1 MRSRIVELRQV
12 KASELLPDPR
22 NWRGHPERQREALR
36 AMMDE
41 VGIVDAVIARETED
55 GLMLIDGH
63 LRADLDA
70 DTVLPVLVVD
80 LDEDEAGQVL
90 ATLDPLAA
98 MAEANSE
105 ALRNLVETTEI
116 PIDWDVL
123 MPDAFPTQPEP
134 ETGDPDAPAV
144 PPEEPTTERGDVWLL
159 GDHRLMCGDSCNAE
173 DVERLL
179 DGAEPRL
186 MITDPPYGVDYNPN
200 WRNETKGLAF
210 GATRTDYMRPGTD
223 VTVDFSQAW
232 GLSPAVVAYVWQ
244 QAHII
249 ELAQALDALGWE
261 RRHLI
266 VWKKQSPVISRG
278 AYSSQREFCWYA
290 VKKGKTAKWQGP
302 KLESDVW
309 EAAWERDTKHAAQ
322 KPVELM
328 ERPIRNHEGDVYEPF
343 SGSGTTIIAAERQ
356 DRTCYAMELEPR
368 FVDMAVNRWETYS
381 GREAVQYHRP

>member
-1 MRSRIVELRQV
+1 
-12 KASELLPDPR
+12 
-22 NWRGHPERQREALR
+22 
-36 AMMDE
+36 MMDE

-123 MPDAFPTQPEP
+123 MPDAFPTQPE
-134 ETGDPDAPAV
+134 ETGDPDATAV
-144 PPEEPTTERGDVWLL
+144 PPEEPTTERGDIWLL

-186 MITDPPYGVDYNPN
+186 MVTDPPYGVDYDPE
-200 WRNETKGLAF
+200 WRSSLDDLNCATEPVMNDDTPEWEEAYGLFA
-210 GATRTDYMRPGTD
+210 G
-223 VTVDFSQAW
+223 
-232 GLSPAVVAYVWQ
+232 VVAYIWHGSLYRGVVSSGLHETGFDARAELVWVKPHF
-244 QAHII
+244 A
-249 ELAQALDALGWE
+249 
-261 RRHLI
+261 
-266 VWKKQSPVISRG
+266 ISRG
-278 AYSSQREFCWYA
+278 HYHWQHETCLYA
-290 VKKGKTAKWQGP
+290 VRSG
-302 KLESDVW
+302 ESAEWRGDRAQSTVW
-309 EAAWERDTKHAAQ
+309 EIDNRLFQGGKLGAEDASTGHGTQ
-322 KPVELM
+322 KPVECM
-328 ERPIRNHEGDVYEPF
+328 ERPIRNHEGNVHDPF
-343 SGSGTTIIAAERQ
+343 VGSGTTIIAAERQ
-356 DRTCYAMELEPR
+356 ERTCYAMELEPR
-368 FVDMAVNRWETYS
+368 YVDMAVARWETYS